1 MFQAFCVQ
9 RAEDVLQR
17 WDARKAS
24 GVWISVPTVLEKMT
38 ELITKD
44 FVEYFKNGSGR
55 DVKGSGLFVYN
66 EDRKIYSVYTTDRSK
81 KTTVKPVNCRQWKT
95 LVQAYVDLSEANSAV
110 FLDKVLSNHKDHI
123 NTARK
128 LGPHTQTD
136 RGTCP
141 GGGL

>member
-44 FVEYFKNGSGR
+44 FVEYFKYGSGR
-55 DVKGSGLFVYN
+55 DAKGSGLFVYS

-81 KTTVKPVNCRQWKT
+81 KTTVKPVNCRQWKAF
-95 LVQAYVDLSEANSAV
+95 VQAYVDLSEANSAA
-110 FLDKVLSNHKDHI
+110 FLDKVLSNHKGHM
-123 NTARK
+123 NTASK

-141 GGGL
+141 GVGL